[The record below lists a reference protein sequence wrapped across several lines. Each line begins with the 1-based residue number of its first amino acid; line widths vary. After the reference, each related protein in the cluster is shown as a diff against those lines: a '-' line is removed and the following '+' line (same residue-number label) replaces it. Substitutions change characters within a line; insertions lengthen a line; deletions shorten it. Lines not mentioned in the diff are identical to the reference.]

1 MKKFAAV
8 GFLLIA
14 VVSAIVIGA
23 AAVAYALPRRSFTL
37 EGVRRITVVGNHI
50 HSARE
55 VLKLAGFPDQPTAQ
69 RLNPKLMSGAL
80 RKDRF
85 VLGSSITRK
94 GDAVLVRVSEV
105 RPYFRMVIGTQR
117 YWLCRDGE
125 AVLMDPQ
132 RDKGKLFDELRKRV
146 TVRLAA
152 KQMLEDPQQL
162 AQAVYIA
169 MRLEETLPLQFAE
182 LRIGLDGK
190 VQIVMQNGFVIMLG
204 EPEPE
209 ELEGKL
215 KVLGQAIR
223 GARSMKEPIKKI
235 VFLDST
241 HVTASF

>member
-1 MKKFAAV
+1 MKKYAAV

-14 VVSAIVIGA
+14 VISAIVVGA
-23 AAVAYALPRRSFTL
+23 AAIAYALPRKSFTL
-37 EGVRRITVVGNHI
+37 EGVRRITVVGNNI
-50 HSARE
+50 RSARE

-69 RLNPKLMSGAL
+69 RLSPKLMSDAL

-85 VLGSSITRK
+85 VLGSSITRE

-105 RPYFRMVIGTQR
+105 RPYFRMVIGAQR

-125 AVLMDPQ
+125 AILMDPQ
-132 RDKGKLFDELRKRV
+132 RDKGMLFDELRKRV

-182 LRIGLDGK
+182 LRLGLDGK
-190 VQIVMQNGFVIMLG
+190 ADIVMRNGFVIQLG
-204 EPEPE
+204 EPDPK

-215 KVLGQAIR
+215 AVLGKAIR
-223 GARSMKEPIKKI
+223 CARSMKEPIKKI
-235 VFLDST
+235 IFEDST
-241 HVTASF
+241 HVTASY

>member
-1 MKKFAAV
+1 MKKYAAV

-14 VVSAIVIGA
+14 VISAVVVGA
-23 AAVAYALPRRSFTL
+23 AAIAYALPRKSFTL
-37 EGVRRITVVGNHI
+37 EGVRRITVVGNNI
-50 HSARE
+50 RSARE
-55 VLKLAGFPDQPTAQ
+55 VLKLAGFPEQPTAQ
-69 RLNPKLMSGAL
+69 RLNPKLMSAAL

-85 VLGSSITRK
+85 VLGSSITRE

-105 RPYFRMVIGTQR
+105 RPYFRMVIGAQR

-162 AQAVYIA
+162 AQAVFVA
-169 MRLEETLPLQFAE
+169 MRLEEALPLQFAE
-182 LRIGLDGK
+182 MRVDLDGK
-190 VQIVMQNGFVIMLG
+190 VQVVMRNGFIIQLG
-204 EPEPE
+204 GPNPE
-209 ELEGKL
+209 ELEGNL
-215 KVLGQAIR
+215 SVLGEAIR

-235 VFLDST
+235 VYEDST
-241 HVTASF
+241 HVTASY